1 MVALQALWLLN
12 FHYGLVVGCVG
23 ASMSDVFVFN
33 DKLIYMANNEKGKY
47 VFGAKVDIYMYVKVK
62 RLAVAA
68 IWTPTCILF
77 SWCSATEL
85 LQPPTLTILYMYC
98 TGGTEMPGSSWEL
111 NLAT

>member
-1 MVALQALWLLN
+1 
-12 FHYGLVVGCVG
+12 
-23 ASMSDVFVFN
+23 MSDVFVFN

-47 VFGAKVDIYMYVKVK
+47 VFGAKVDIYVKVK

-68 IWTPTCILF
+68 NWTPTCILF
-77 SWCSATEL
+77 SQCSATEL
-85 LQPPTLTILYMYC
+85 LQPPTLRILYMYC